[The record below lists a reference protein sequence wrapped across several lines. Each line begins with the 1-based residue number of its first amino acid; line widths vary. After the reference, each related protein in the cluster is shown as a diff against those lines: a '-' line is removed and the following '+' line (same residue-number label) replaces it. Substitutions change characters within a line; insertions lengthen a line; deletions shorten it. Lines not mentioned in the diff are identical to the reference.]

1 MSKINLLP
9 WREEL
14 RVVRN
19 RVFFAYFG
27 ISVFIS
33 LAIVIG
39 IRSYLIYRI
48 DVQRLN
54 ASYVDRALSTVKA
67 QITEI
72 KGLQENKEQ
81 LLERMKVIQSLGMD
95 RASTVKLLDLIPRV
109 LPDSI
114 YLVEITRKD
123 PEPTMDVRQKTLT
136 ERGQDLIRNIGN
148 IMNDSTAE
156 EAEQVYVKK
165 YTVLLEGIAYSN
177 NGISFLLK
185 KLERVKWISNVK
197 LDQVKADTGGEIEG
211 VGFSFKLSFDQE
223 LVDERQ

>member
-14 RVVRN
+14 RIVRN
-19 RVFFAYFG
+19 RVFFAFFG
-27 ISVFIS
+27 ITVCIS
-33 LAIVIG
+33 LAIIVG
-39 IRSYLIYRI
+39 IHSYLIYRI
-48 DVQRLN
+48 EVQRLN
-54 ASYVDRALSTVKA
+54 SAYIDRALSTVKA

-72 KGLQENKEQ
+72 KGLQENKKQ
-81 LLERMKVIQSLGMD
+81 LLERMDVIQSLGMD
-95 RASTVKLLDLIPRV
+95 RSSTVKLLDLIPRV

-136 ERGQDLIRNIGN
+136 ERGQDLIRNIGKM
-148 IMNDSTAE
+148 MNDQGE
-156 EAEQVYVKK
+156 EVEQVYVKK

-223 LVDERQ
+223 LVDDRQ

>member
-1 MSKINLLP
+1 MSKINLVP

-14 RVVRN
+14 RIVRN

-81 LLERMKVIQSLGMD
+81 LLERMNVIQSLGMD

-123 PEPTMDVRQKTLT
+123 PEPTMDVRQKSLT

-148 IMNDSTAE
+148 IMKDSAE
-156 EAEQVYVKK
+156 EVEQVYVKK

-211 VGFSFKLSFDQE
+211 VGFTFKLSFDQE

>member
-14 RVVRN
+14 RIVRN

-81 LLERMKVIQSLGMD
+81 LLERMNVIQSLGMD

-123 PEPTMDVRQKTLT
+123 PEPTMDVRQKSLT

-148 IMNDSTAE
+148 IMKDSGE
-156 EAEQVYVKK
+156 EVEQVYVKK